1 MCDRIFF
8 FKSNTILSARTIQK
22 GSKNRQKFSLM
33 WFLLVALIIVQ
44 KRKNRWKCKQ
54 FVEDHL
60 KTDGLKCLVG
70 SSKPHPFGVGCL
82 MNESLACL
90 LFRAII
96 FGLVWTRPLLV
107 QLQWEIEFCCSIQN
121 ANRFRP
127 WKEMYNGKW
136 TDRCFMCTKEI
147 ARLKRTFI
155 NLMIRWKK
163 RLVHLKDLI
172 KSLKIF
178 YTFVSFSPKIVL
190 NNLDLNTNIEWIN
203 FLAPKALTRLQ
214 NSFKSRISC
223 CEFFVIRRKIP
234 AIYRNGKYKCY
245 GFESIKLRENFE
257 NRFRVSVCVHTE
269 CCACL
274 VSICTELFAFIKWYL
289 SRLWQR

>member
-1 MCDRIFF
+1 MPSSSVSFE
-8 FKSNTILSARTIQK
+8 
-22 GSKNRQKFSLM
+22 
-33 WFLLVALIIVQ
+33 LVHCWYNCNEKLNFVVRFRMQIDLGREKRCTMGNEQIDVLCVQ
-44 KRKNRWKCKQ
+44 KK
-54 FVEDHL
+54 
-60 KTDGLKCLVG
+60 
-70 SSKPHPFGVGCL
+70 S
-82 MNESLACL
+82 
-90 LFRAII
+90 
-96 FGLVWTRPLLV
+96 
-107 QLQWEIEFCCSIQN
+107 
-121 ANRFRP
+121 
-127 WKEMYNGKW
+127 
-136 TDRCFMCTKEI
+136 
-147 ARLKRTFI
+147 RLKRTFI

-178 YTFVSFSPKIVL
+178 YTFVAFSPKIVL
-190 NNLDLNTNIEWIN
+190 NYLDLNTNIEWIN

-257 NRFRVSVCVHTE
+257 NRFRVSVCVHIE